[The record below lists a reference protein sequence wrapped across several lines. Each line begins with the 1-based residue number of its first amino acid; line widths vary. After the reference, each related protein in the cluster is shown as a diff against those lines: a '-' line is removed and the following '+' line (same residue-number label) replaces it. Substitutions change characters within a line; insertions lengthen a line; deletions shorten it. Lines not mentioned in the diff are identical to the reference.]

1 MVVKSAKKKKEHKK
15 NKYSNKKN
23 AAPISL
29 NLGSCIRLIK
39 ATEKLDVSSPIYSGR
54 KQHFVNSYNIKEQC
68 L

>member
-1 MVVKSAKKKKEHKK
+1 MQKKFLK
-15 NKYSNKKN
+15 NCSNNKN
-23 AAPISL
+23 TASISL

>member
-1 MVVKSAKKKKEHKK
+1 MKFVVKSAKKKLK
-15 NKYSNKKN
+15 NCSNNKD
-23 AAPISL
+23 AASISL

>member
-1 MVVKSAKKKKEHKK
+1 MLKVPKKKRK
-15 NKYSNKKN
+15 NIKQNYSNKKN
-23 AAPISL
+23 AASISL

-54 KQHFVNSYNIKEQC
+54 KQHFENSYNIKEQC

>member
-1 MVVKSAKKKKEHKK
+1 MQKNRKNIKK
-15 NKYSNKKN
+15 NNYSNKKN

-39 ATEKLDVSSPIYSGR
+39 ATEKLNVSSPIYSGR
-54 KQHFVNSYNIKEQC
+54 KQHFVNSYNMKEQC

>member
-1 MVVKSAKKKKEHKK
+1 MVVKSAKKKRKNVKK
-15 NKYSNKKN
+15 NSSNNKN
-23 AAPISL
+23 AASISL

-54 KQHFVNSYNIKEQC
+54 KQHFVNSYNIQEQC